1 MTTARTALNFA
12 DLPSAVGLKRGPG
25 EWMTIT
31 QEQINLFADATH
43 DHQWIHTDPE
53 RAASGPFGGTIAHG
67 YLTLSLVPPILR
79 ELFPVTG
86 YKHAL
91 NYGLNSCRFPAPTP
105 VDSRVRGSLQ
115 VKDVSEVHNGFDV
128 TLAVTIEIDL
138 PSSKPVCVAEVRL
151 RYLG

>member
-1 MTTARTALNFA
+1 MAIVQDAVNYA
-12 DLPSAVGLKRGPG
+12 DLPAAIGTARGPG

-31 QEQINLFADATH
+31 QEQIDLFADATH

-53 RAASGPFGGTIAHG
+53 KAADGPFGGTIAHG

-79 ELFPVTG
+79 ELLPVTG

-91 NYGLNSCRFPAPTP
+91 NYGLNSCRFPAPVP
-105 VDSRVRGSLQ
+105 VNSRVRGAVQ
-115 VKDVSEVHNGFDV
+115 VKDVAEVPGGYDV
-128 TLAVTIEIDL
+128 TVAVQIELDTQN
-138 PSSKPVCVAEVRL
+138 SKPACVAEVRL